1 VPATLI
7 EWIAVVLALAYVLLA
22 IRQIRWCWPAAAASA
37 AIYFVLFARGGLPM
51 QAALQLFYIAMGVYG
66 WWAWRRGAGEAG
78 VDLPVSRWSAGR
90 HLRVRSWPARR
101 HALALSAVVLATVA
115 NVALLP
121 AESGLLV
128 AGADAF
134 VAWGSVFATWLTAR
148 KVLENW
154 LYWIV
159 FDVVAALL
167 YFAQGFHATAGLFV
181 VYVVLAARGFV
192 AWRADLAP
200 RTDAATGLPGIG
212 RDGSC

>member
-51 QAALQLFYIAMGVYG
+51 QAALQLFYIAMAAYG
-66 WWAWRRGAGEAG
+66 WYAWRADHGEPAE
-78 VDLPVSRWSAGR
+78 
-90 HLRVRSWPARR
+90 LRVRSWPARR

-159 FDVVAALL
+159 FDVVAAIL